1 MSDLFK
7 DIIPAI
13 LQTKKDVLDEEKQYV
28 PFVVNRALSYH
39 YDCIMYA
46 NEMNM
51 LPNTDKKMQFH
62 YLLNRVRGYKRPF
75 QKWQKRDSIE
85 ALEIVKEYYNFSNEK
100 AKEALA
106 VLTDDQIDEIRKRLD
121 RGGAKNNA
129 KSTRTNRGNASRT

>member
-39 YDCIMYA
+39 YDCVMYA
-46 NEMNM
+46 NEMNK
-51 LPNTDKKMQFH
+51 LPSADKKMQFH

-85 ALEIVKEYYNFSNEK
+85 ALELIKEYYSFSNEK

-106 VLTDDQIDEIRKRLD
+106 VLTDDQIDELRKRLD
-121 RGGAKNNA
+121 RGGAKNA
-129 KSTRTNRGNASRT
+129 KSKRTNRGNASRT